1 VQAGVSIAATR
12 KARFRQDA
20 LAEASSEEEAVR
32 AQGVNLATAC
42 EPDLAT
48 RRRPSGHP
56 GRYTRGDALSFQ
68 FAGIMT
74 DHANNSWW
82 YLYVLA

>member
-1 VQAGVSIAATR
+1 VQAGVSITAER

-20 LAEASSEEEAVR
+20 LAEASSQEEAVR

-48 RRRPSGHP
+48 RRLQSGHP
-56 GRYTRGDALSFQ
+56 GRCTRGDALKFQ
-68 FAGIMT
+68 VAGTMI

>member
-1 VQAGVSIAATR
+1 MQAGVSIAAER

-20 LAEASSEEEAVR
+20 LAEASSQEEAVR

-48 RRRPSGHP
+48 RRRIADILV
-56 GRYTRGDALSFQ
+56 DAHE
-68 FAGIMT
+68 GMR
-74 DHANNSWW
+74 
-82 YLYVLA
+82 